1 MMKRSFRLLGFVCCF
16 ALAAN
21 VFAQESYQPLRVVD
35 APVQVLPP
43 PRIPVIGIPRIV
55 VHPEYKQMTI
65 KDLSVK
71 ANIIGNVA
79 TTTYEMEILNPNPAT
94 LEAEF
99 IFPLNEN
106 QTVVAVA
113 LDINGRM
120 REGVVVE
127 KEKAR
132 QTFEAVV
139 RQGVDP
145 LLVEKTS
152 GNQFKTRIYPFNPNG
167 TRRIRI
173 VLEENLQKHDGSYT
187 YNLPLTFNQKL
198 DRFDLDIQIP
208 TDSKDLPVIESDI
221 VQFNQSGQLIRS
233 EFLAQDYLLDTTL
246 TFKLPD
252 LDEKQIFTHKQGNQ
266 TYFYGVADV
275 DKSAR
280 LKTLPKNL
288 TILWDA
294 SLSAS
299 KRDIT
304 KEKELLMAY
313 LKKVKNTTV
322 TFVSFNIETGASKKF
337 VVKNGLAGSLEKHI
351 DSIVYD
357 GATRFDTLN
366 LNKIQSDEILMF
378 TDGITTFAK
387 DIRLALPKQ
396 PLYVI
401 NSSSEFEPELLKGW
415 ANKTFGRFVNL
426 QTLTTEQALDQLLE
440 QPLRIVGYKK
450 KNLSQL
456 YPVVGTPVDESVN
469 FVGVLNANEGELEI
483 SFGYDENSVTQ
494 THKVNIP
501 SAGDNS
507 AVARLWA
514 IQKIAYLSQNPTKNK
529 EAILK
534 LGQQYS
540 VVTDN
545 TSLLVLENAS
555 DYWRYRITPPADL
568 RDEYNRLQKDFDQSE
583 KAKKDSALN
592 QALSMAKRVKEW
604 WQKDFD
610 IAKIK
615 QQKYEQLKPQNGEE
629 STEVLHASEED
640 VLVVESNARMVPVP
654 RGEVMVMAD
663 AAPMPMAS
671 ISAAPVMMARRSVR
685 AVAVDGKVVSSP
697 KTTSQAKI
705 QVKAWDPEVPY
716 LKILK
721 ASKDKELYADYLK
734 LKTGYADQ
742 PSFYFDVVDEF
753 IRRGQNDKALVVL
766 SNVSEMKLDNVELI
780 RITANKLMQMNQTAL
795 AVQLFEKVTELRG
808 EDPQSF
814 RDLAL
819 AYQADKQYQKAF
831 DTFYQILTKD
841 WARFNE
847 IKQIIFVEMNN
858 LLSLH
863 PEVDTK
869 DMDKELIFSMPVDI
883 RIVLGWSTDNTD
895 IDLHVVDPLN
905 EECYY
910 GHKETLIGG
919 RYPYDFTQGFGPE
932 EFMAKKAADGKYV
945 VRTNNFGDHRQ
956 SISGP
961 TTLYLDLYTNYSKPN
976 QNHERILVRA
986 GQVKDKNEIGDIVW
1000 GEISNE

>member
-21 VFAQESYQPLRVVD
+21 VFAQESYQPLRIVD

-55 VHPEYKQMTI
+55 VRSEYKQMTI

-152 GNQFKTRIYPFNPNG
+152 GNQFKTRIYPFSPNG

-173 VLEENLQKHDGSYT
+173 VLEENLQKQDGSYT
-187 YNLPLTFNQKL
+187 YNLPLSFNQKL
-198 DRFDLDIQIP
+198 DRFNLDIQIP

-233 EFLAQDYLLDTTL
+233 EFSAQDYLLDTTL

-252 LDEKQIFTHKQGNQ
+252 LKEKQIFTHKQGNQ
-266 TYFYGVADV
+266 TYFYGMADV

-313 LKKVKNTTV
+313 LKKVKNTTI
-322 TFVSFNIETGASKKF
+322 TFISFNIETGASKKF

-396 PLYVI
+396 PLYII

-529 EAILK
+529 DAILK

-568 RDEYNRLQKDFDQSE
+568 KEEYNRLKKSFEQDE
-583 KAKKDSALN
+583 KNKTDSALSS
-592 QALSMAKRVKEW
+592 ALTMAEKVKQW

-610 IAKIK
+610 IEKIK
-615 QQKYEQLKPQNGEE
+615 QQKYEQLK
-629 STEVLHASEED
+629 
-640 VLVVESNARMVPVP
+640 VESMPDGQVIHARSAGAGRGRARARSRSNA
-654 RGEVMVMAD
+654 MVMAD
-663 AAPMPMAS
+663 AMVMDDAMVM
-671 ISAAPVMMARRSVR
+671 APVARASFSLSSNE
-685 AVAVDGKVVSSP
+685 VVSGREVSGSASAP
-697 KTTSQAKI
+697 QPQAKI
-705 QVKAWDPEVPY
+705 QVKAWDPDVPY

-869 DMDKELIFSMPVDI
+869 DMNKDLIFAMPVDV

-910 GHKETLIGG
+910 GHKETQIGG
-919 RYPYDFTQGFGPE
+919 RYPHDFTRGFGPE
-932 EFMAKKAADGKYV
+932 EFMTKKAADGKYV

-1000 GEISNE
+1000 GETSNK